1 MAYKVKT
8 VLRKGGEKEI
18 RRFEVDASEIEDE
31 FGHLKGK
38 LDQLFPC
45 LSGGFELI
53 WKGMCFTIID

>member
-31 FGHLKGK
+31 FGHLNKK
-38 LDQLFPC
+38 LDQLFPS
-45 LSGGFELI
+45 LSRGFELN
-53 WKGMCFTIID
+53 WKGL